1 MNPLHTPLTLRTLL
15 TKRQYAAFTA
25 AWAELRGGLA
35 PGSGSL
41 TGNGHSGDALTSPD
55 AARVRDLSW
64 PERES
69 TVLHLS
75 GPGVSWILK
84 TAGNTAYSVGRE
96 ARARAWTGT
105 LEARGTVARLL
116 WYDDAAPLAILD
128 YLPGC
133 DVLGSPWEL
142 SPRVHYQAGAALALL
157 HGAGA
162 RLDHGFAKGAL
173 TRTRARI
180 AEIRALAPGGAL
192 PAASPKGISP
202 ADFTGGPLPA
212 TSPEGIPPAAFD
224 EKLAEAE
231 DFLAS
236 YQPGSVVVHP
246 THGDWQA
253 RNWLWDEPAG
263 QLRVID
269 FGRFGWRPAA
279 ADFLELHELWQA
291 HPELDEAAARGY
303 REAGGNWPA
312 GSEVGGAS
320 GKPSTGSG
328 KPGAGSG
335 AYEANG
341 ESDIERLLR
350 VARDVG
356 HMWHRA
362 TTARRIAGAP
372 AAR

>member
-1 MNPLHTPLTLRTLL
+1 MDPLHTPLTLRTLL
-15 TKRQYAAFTA
+15 TERQYAGFTA
-25 AWAELRGGLA
+25 AWAELRGGSL

-41 TGNGHSGDALTSPD
+41 SVGALGDGRSCGSLPGGALTSPD
-55 AARVRDLSW
+55 AVRVRDLSW

-96 ARARAWTGT
+96 ARARAWTGP

-192 PAASPKGISP
+192 PAAFPGE
-202 ADFTGGPLPA
+202 PLPA
-212 TSPEGIPPAAFD
+212 ASPKGIPPAAFD

-279 ADFLELHELWQA
+279 ADFLELHELWHA

-303 REAGGNWPA
+303 RQAGGNWPA
-312 GSEVGGAS
+312 ESGTGS

-328 KPGAGSG
+328 ERGAGG
-335 AYEANG
+335 N
-341 ESDIERLLR
+341 SDIGRLLR

>member
-15 TKRQYAAFTA
+15 TGQQYAAFTA
-25 AWAELRGGLA
+25 AWAELRGGSLT
-35 PGSGSL
+35 GGSL
-41 TGNGHSGDALTSPD
+41 TGGALGDGRSGGSLTGDGHSGGALTSPD
-55 AARVRDLSW
+55 TVRVRDLSW

-96 ARARAWTGT
+96 ARARAWTGP
-105 LEARGTVARLL
+105 LEARGTAARLL

-180 AEIRALAPGGAL
+180 AEIRALAPGGSL
-192 PAASPKGISP
+192 P

-212 TSPEGIPPAAFD
+212 ISPEVILPAAFD

-253 RNWLWDEPAG
+253 RNWLWDEPVG

-279 ADFLELHELWQA
+279 ADFLELHELWRA

-312 GSEVGGAS
+312 ESGIGS
-320 GKPSTGSG
+320 GKPGSG

-335 AYEANG
+335 ERGASD

>member
-1 MNPLHTPLTLRTLL
+1 MDQLRTPLTLRALL
-15 TKRQYAAFTA
+15 TERQYAGFTA
-25 AWAELRGGLA
+25 AWAELRGGSLSGESL
-35 PGSGSL
+35 PGTSPGPVLGDSL
-41 TGNGHSGDALTSPD
+41 TGPDAL
-55 AARVRDLSW
+55 RVRDLSW

-75 GPGVSWILK
+75 SPGLSWILK

-96 ARARAWTGT
+96 ARARAWTGP

-116 WYDDAAPLAILD
+116 WYDDAVPLALLN

-142 SPRVHYQAGAALALL
+142 SSRVHHQAGAALALL
-157 HGAGA
+157 HRAGA
-162 RLDHGFAKGAL
+162 RQDHGFTKGAL

-180 AEIRALAPGGAL
+180 TEIRTLAPEDAL
-192 PAASPKGISP
+192 PAAV
-202 ADFTGGPLPA
+202 
-212 TSPEGIPPAAFD
+212 D

-236 YQPGSVVVHP
+236 YRPGSVVVHP

-263 QLRVID
+263 QLRIID

-279 ADFLELHELWQA
+279 ADFLELHDLWHT

-303 REAGGNWPA
+303 REAGGDWPA
-312 GSEVGGAS
+312 GSEVGS
-320 GKPSTGSG
+320 GERGNG
-328 KPGAGSG
+328 GAGDT
-335 AYEANG
+335 EQ
-341 ESDIERLLR
+341 LLR
-350 VARDVG
+350 VARAVG
-356 HMWHRA
+356 HMWHRT
-362 TTARRIAGAP
+362 TTARRIASAP

>member
-1 MNPLHTPLTLRTLL
+1 MDQPHTPLTLRTLL
-15 TKRQYAAFTA
+15 TERQYAAFTA

-35 PGSGSL
+35 PGSGS
-41 TGNGHSGDALTSPD
+41 HSGGALGDGRSGESLPGCALRGESLTSPD
-55 AARVRDLSW
+55 AVRVRDLSW

-96 ARARAWTGT
+96 ARARAWTGP

-192 PAASPKGISP
+192 PA
-202 ADFTGGPLPA
+202 DFTGGPPPA
-212 TSPEGIPPAAFD
+212 TSPEGILPAAFD

-253 RNWLWDEPAG
+253 RNWLWDEPVG
-263 QLRVID
+263 KLRVID

-312 GSEVGGAS
+312 GSEVG
-320 GKPSTGSG
+320 TGSG
-328 KPGAGSG
+328 KPSNGSG
-335 AYEANG
+335 EREANG
-341 ESDIERLLR
+341 GSDIGRLLR

>member
-1 MNPLHTPLTLRTLL
+1 MDQLRTPLTLRALL
-15 TKRQYAAFTA
+15 TERQYAAFTA
-25 AWAELRGGLA
+25 AWAELRGGSLSGESL
-35 PGSGSL
+35 PGTSPSPVTCGSL
-41 TGNGHSGDALTSPD
+41 PGLDAL
-55 AARVRDLSW
+55 RVRDLSW

-75 GPGVSWILK
+75 SPGVSWILK

-96 ARARAWTGT
+96 ARARAWTGP

-116 WYDDAAPLAILD
+116 WYDDAVPLALLD

-133 DVLGSPWEL
+133 DLLGSPWEF
-142 SPRVHYQAGAALALL
+142 SPRVYHQAGAALALL

-162 RLDHGFAKGAL
+162 RLDHGFTKGAL

-180 AEIRALAPGGAL
+180 TEIRTLAPEGAL
-192 PAASPKGISP
+192 PAAV
-202 ADFTGGPLPA
+202 
-212 TSPEGIPPAAFD
+212 D

-231 DFLAS
+231 DFLAC

-263 QLRVID
+263 QLRIID

-279 ADFLELHELWQA
+279 GDFLELHDLWHT
-291 HPELDEAAARGY
+291 HPELEEAAARGY
-303 REAGGNWPA
+303 REAGGDWPA
-312 GSEVGGAS
+312 GSEVGS
-320 GKPSTGSG
+320 GERGNG
-328 KPGAGSG
+328 GAG
-335 AYEANG
+335 
-341 ESDIERLLR
+341 DTERLLR

-356 HMWHRA
+356 HMWHRT